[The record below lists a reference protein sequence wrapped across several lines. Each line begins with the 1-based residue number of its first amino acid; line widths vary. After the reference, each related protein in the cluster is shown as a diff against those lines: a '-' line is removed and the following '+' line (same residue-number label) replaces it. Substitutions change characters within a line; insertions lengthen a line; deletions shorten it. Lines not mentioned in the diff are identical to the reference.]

1 MLTHTDLISLPFT
14 SDLTIGGIA
23 LACRSLSKAYEPK
36 TGSQL
41 DHIRSIISSVAGEL
55 AFRRLLGEQ
64 SIPYHVVNPTTFSDL
79 DQYEVCLAGHR
90 CTLVSTLLTRRQHIA
105 RIRRDPGLLL
115 QEPAFIPPDN
125 YNPEGKKY
133 EDIYLFAYILG
144 LVASSHADE
153 DRAKKAGQPVYLL
166 HAMPEKWAHPDGWVA
181 LKQLALKSDCDQAI
195 TIEMGGKDHE
205 HNFISRTIELPSR
218 RRVQVPEEWFSIAY
232 IHAPTRPEARIGMH
246 SPVRGVPHIIRSYDW
261 FNIWLYG
268 MAIYLAGWITHD
280 NFRRKSQILHPG
292 MPGSSLLR
300 PPAKSLGVSTS
311 DLEPLAPLLTSV
323 QAWESEKLV

>member
-1 MLTHTDLISLPFT
+1 MLIPTDLISLPFT

-23 LACRSLSKAYEPK
+23 LACRALSKAYESK

-41 DHIRSIISSVAGEL
+41 DQVRNIISSVAAEL

-64 SIPYHVVNPTTFSDL
+64 SVPYRVVNPPPFIDL
-79 DQYEVCLAGHR
+79 HHYDINLAGHR
-90 CTLVSTLLTRRQHIA
+90 CTLVSTLLTSRQHIA

-133 EDIYLFAYILG
+133 EDIYLFAYVLG
-144 LVASSHADE
+144 LAAASHAE
-153 DRAKKAGQPVYLL
+153 EARAQEAGQPVYLL
-166 HAMPEKWAHPDGWVA
+166 HAMPDKWAHPDGWVA
-181 LKQLALKSDCDQAI
+181 LKQLSLKSDCDQAI
-195 TIEMGGKDHE
+195 TIEIGGKDHE

-218 RRVQVPEEWFSIAY
+218 RRVLVPEEWFSIAY
-232 IHAPTRPEARIGMH
+232 IHATTRPEARIGLH
-246 SPVRGVPHIIRSYDW
+246 SPVRGAPHIIRSYDW
-261 FNIWLYG
+261 VNIWLYG
-268 MAIYLAGWITHD
+268 MTIYLAGWITHD
-280 NFRRKSQILHPG
+280 DFRRKSQILHPVSAS
-292 MPGSSLLR
+292 SSLVH

-323 QAWESEKLV
+323 QTWEAAKLV